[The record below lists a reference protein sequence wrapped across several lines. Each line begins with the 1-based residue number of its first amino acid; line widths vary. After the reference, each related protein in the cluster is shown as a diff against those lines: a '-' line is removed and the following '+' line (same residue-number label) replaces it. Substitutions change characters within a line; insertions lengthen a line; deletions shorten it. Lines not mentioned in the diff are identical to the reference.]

1 MFRIGIGKDIHPLVL
16 GKPLVLGTVLIPFS
30 MGLASYSDGDVVVHS
45 LVDAILGALSL
56 GDIGKMFPDSDP
68 INKDRHSVEFLK
80 EVKPLVKE
88 NGYEIS
94 NIDIC
99 IQCERPKLKDYILK
113 MRGSI
118 ALILNISIEQVSI
131 KAGTNEGFDA
141 IGEGKAIEATSIIL
155 LEGVKNG

>member
-1 MFRIGIGKDIHPLVL
+1 
-16 GKPLVLGTVLIPFS
+16 
-30 MGLASYSDGDVVVHS
+30 
-45 LVDAILGALSL
+45 
-56 GDIGKMFPDSDP
+56 
-68 INKDRHSVEFLK
+68 
-80 EVKPLVKE
+80 
-88 NGYEIS
+88 
-94 NIDIC
+94 
-99 IQCERPKLKDYILK
+99 